1 MTPQI
6 ALISLA
12 LLLPS
17 LTGVALGQGMTG
29 SAFLTALNF
38 QPRAHDILQRV
49 MLISLAIIETGG
61 ILSLVMWGM
70 LLNQDTS
77 TAFSLYGYLGIALAM
92 GVPGFLTSFQ
102 SYKPI
107 KEAFMAI
114 ARQPHLGQS
123 ALNLLLLLL
132 SFIQTPLIF
141 GTIISWF
148 IFAQPAPTYISDAI
162 RLLAAGG
169 TIGLG
174 AVGPIIG
181 LTTFASQAFHTIGRY
196 KDRYNDVVSF
206 TFMSQAIIETPIL
219 FALVISLFLVFVIN
233 ASPNASHAGIPYI
246 LAMACIAGTT
256 FGAGMSSSR
265 TATATCRSIGRYA
278 QSYRPLVRTSVLAQT
293 LIDTTVIYGL
303 IIAFFFLFV

>member
-1 MTPQI
+1 MTPQMSI
-6 ALISLA
+6 ISLA
-12 LLLPS
+12 LLLPA
-17 LTGVALGQGMTG
+17 LTGVALGQGKTG
-29 SAFLTALNF
+29 QHFLTALNF
-38 QPRAHDILQRV
+38 QPRAYNALQRV

-70 LLNQDTS
+70 LLRNDVT
-77 TAFSLYGYLGIALAM
+77 TPLHVWALLGVACAM
-92 GVPGFLTSFQ
+92 SIPGFITSFR

-114 ARQPHLGQS
+114 ARQPNLSQS
-123 ALNLLLLLL
+123 ILNLLLLLL

-148 IFAQPAPTYISDAI
+148 ILAQPAPEYVSDAL

-174 AVGPIIG
+174 AVGPILG
-181 LTTFASQAFHTIGRY
+181 LTGFAGQAFHTIGRHHN
-196 KDRYNDVVSF
+196 RYNDVVSF

-219 FALVISLFLVFVIN
+219 FALVISLFLVFVIQ
-233 ASPNASHAGIPYI
+233 ASPQAGHLGIPYL

-256 FGAGMSSSR
+256 FGAGISSSR
-265 TATATCRSIGRYA
+265 TATTTCRSISHYPD
-278 QSYRPLVRTSVLAQT
+278 SYRSLVRTSVLAQT

-303 IIAFFFLFV
+303 IIAFFFIFT